1 VGVFRYHTRRAEE
14 AQLEKARGND
24 ALARA
29 AEAEGLA
36 VARLDELARDYFRI
50 AARERR
56 AGNHALAADAHER
69 ALVAATHARAARA
82 NLILCGLQFQT
93 HRPTAQHVGDSTS

>member
-1 VGVFRYHTRRAEE
+1 MGAFQYHTRRAGE

-36 VARLDELARDYFRI
+36 VARLDELARDYFQI
-50 AARERR
+50 AARERK
-56 AGNHALAADAHER
+56 AGNPALAADAHER
-69 ALVAATHARAARA
+69 ALVAAAHARAARA
-82 NLILCGLQFQT
+82 NLILCGLPPRT
-93 HRPTAQHVGDSTS
+93 DHSPAQHVGDG